1 MHKKLPCRW
10 IGPCWLAMVLLP
22 ASLSAQASVP
32 VIHFD
37 AVPDPL
43 TFPDNLY
50 LGEVVG
56 VATNSKG
63 SLFVYTRSGSVTV
76 TEGTALPYERGSSR
90 LLEFSASGKFV
101 REIAPGL
108 YGFTFG
114 QGVRTDAHDNIWVV
128 DNGSNMVI
136 KFNPEGRVVMTMG
149 RKPESIHNPVQPKG
163 AAKSTNTGKGAN
175 TDVFDGPTDVAW
187 DSNDDIFVSDGIRN
201 ARVAKFDKNGV
212 FIKSWGERGSGPG
225 EFETPHSIAVDSQG
239 DVYVADQG
247 NRRIQVFDNDGK
259 FKRQIWNIGAPAA
272 ICISSGQHQYLFS
285 SNSNDP
291 TTLDGGEIYK
301 MELDGRILG
310 QFGRAGKRPG
320 EFGTVNSID
329 CRNANELYVGEI
341 MNWRV
346 QKLLLRSR

>member
-1 MHKKLPCRW
+1 MHKKLRCRW
-10 IGPCWLAMVLLP
+10 IGRCWLAIFLLP

-114 QGVRTDAHDNIWVV
+114 QEVRTDAHDNIWVV

-149 RKPESIHNPVQPKG
+149 RKPESIHNPVQPKE

-187 DSNDDIFVSDGIRN
+187 DSNDNIFVSDGIRN

-212 FIKSWGERGSGPG
+212 FMKSWGERGAGPG
-225 EFETPHSIAVDSQG
+225 EFETPHSIAVDSHG

-259 FKRQIWNIGAPAA
+259 FKRQISNIGAPAA
-272 ICISSGQHQYLFS
+272 ICISPGQHQYLFS